1 MKRLSLILIGF
12 LLIPAF
18 VQAGGLIKVMNQSG
32 TYLTPTSVEI
42 SVEVNN
48 QVAITTARQ
57 TFKNTTGDSVVMK
70 YGFPMPLKA
79 VVTGFSWNMN
89 GEHFTA
95 KIVGQPMDTTATN
108 PGGYPDYSY
117 LNYFGKS
124 PFFFTFLD
132 TLPPDS
138 EVVVQL
144 TYMELLSYYAGKMQY
159 DYPLD
164 LGNFASQPLDSLAF
178 SVIIHSQRTL
188 VDVTSESFTPQSI
201 SVGDTLASLFYSA
214 TSFSSDKDLTFTYKV
229 SQKEL
234 GVFLLSM
241 KPDTS
246 DGYFL
251 MLAEP
256 NPETSQEEILDKY
269 FTFVIDR
276 SGSMKWVK
284 MQQAKDAASYCLEHL
299 NEADHFNIISFS
311 DEVSKYKPYLM
322 QATAQNINDAVQFVQ
337 SIPPGGGT
345 NIHEALLM
353 ALQQNMPDTT
363 ENIIVFL
370 TDGVATV
377 GITDSQQILDDVK
390 AANTKNV
397 RLFVFGVGADVER
410 YLLTSL
416 AEQNHGLAQYVMDQ
430 GDVRDRVAEFYDK
443 IRNPLLQ
450 NISVSFGG
458 GDVYEVYPVRIPDI
472 FVGEQLVL
480 LGRYKTPG
488 SATVTLSGRGVKD
501 SLTFNY
507 DVSFSSDSTKNLFI
521 PKMWAKKKID
531 YLLALI
537 DIVGENSNQ
546 GQEYK
551 KEIIRLSILYGI
563 VTKYTSFQQ
572 SQPGGNTPGTE
583 VDQRLSEKNSLPE
596 QFQLLPGYPNP
607 LLLSKG
613 QSFAH
618 VVFEISGPNSSY
630 PVEIRIYDLTGRLI
644 LTLVQGTYHPGQYE
658 AIWNGR
664 NQLGR
669 LVSSG
674 VYLVKMKVGD
684 QILSG
689 KILVIR

>member
-1 MKRLSLILIGF
+1 MRLKTQEIREIIMKRLLFAFIAF
-12 LLIPAF
+12 WLIPAF
-18 VQAGGLIKVMNQSG
+18 AQAGGLIKVMNQSNI
-32 TYLTPTSVEI
+32 YLTPTNVEI

-48 QVAITTARQ
+48 QVAITVARQ

-70 YGFPMPLKA
+70 YGFPTSLKA
-79 VVTGFSWNMN
+79 VVTGFSWDIN
-89 GEHFTA
+89 GNHFTA

-108 PGGYPDYSY
+108 PGGYPDYNY

-144 TYMELLSYYAGKMQY
+144 TYMELLNYFSGKMQY

-164 LGNFASQPLDSLAF
+164 LGNFAKQPLDSLAF

-201 SVGDTLASLFYSA
+201 TVGDTLASLFYSA
-214 TSFSSDKDLTFTYKV
+214 TSFNPDKDLTFTYKV

-269 FTFVIDR
+269 FTFVIDK

-284 MQQAKDAASYCLEHL
+284 MQQAKDAAVYCLQHL

-311 DEVSKYKPYLM
+311 DEASKYKPYPIL
-322 QATAQNINDAVQFVQ
+322 ATAQNINDGVQFVQ

-363 ENIIVFL
+363 ENIIIFL

-416 AEQNHGLAQYVMDQ
+416 ADQNHGLVQYVMDQ
-430 GDVRDRVAEFYDK
+430 GDVRDRIADF
-443 IRNPLLQ
+443 
-450 NISVSFGG
+450 
-458 GDVYEVYPVRIPDI
+458 
-472 FVGEQLVL
+472 
-480 LGRYKTPG
+480 
-488 SATVTLSGRGVKD
+488 
-501 SLTFNY
+501 
-507 DVSFSSDSTKNLFI
+507 
-521 PKMWAKKKID
+521 
-531 YLLALI
+531 
-537 DIVGENSNQ
+537 
-546 GQEYK
+546 
-551 KEIIRLSILYGI
+551 
-563 VTKYTSFQQ
+563 
-572 SQPGGNTPGTE
+572 
-583 VDQRLSEKNSLPE
+583 
-596 QFQLLPGYPNP
+596 
-607 LLLSKG
+607 
-613 QSFAH
+613 
-618 VVFEISGPNSSY
+618 
-630 PVEIRIYDLTGRLI
+630 
-644 LTLVQGTYHPGQYE
+644 
-658 AIWNGR
+658 
-664 NQLGR
+664 
-669 LVSSG
+669 
-674 VYLVKMKVGD
+674 
-684 QILSG
+684 
-689 KILVIR
+689 

>member
-1 MKRLSLILIGF
+1 MKRLLFILIAIWM
-12 LLIPAF
+12 IPAF
-18 VQAGGLIKVMNQSG
+18 AQAGGLIKVMNQSK
-32 TYLTPTSVEI
+32 TYLTPTRVEV

-48 QVAITTARQ
+48 QVAITVARQ

-79 VVTGFSWNMN
+79 VVTGFNWDMN
-89 GEHFTA
+89 GKHFTA
-95 KIVGQPMDTTATN
+95 QIVGQPMDTTATN
-108 PGGYPDYSY
+108 PGGYPDYTY
-117 LNYFGKS
+117 LDYFGKS

-138 EVVVQL
+138 ELVVHL
-144 TYMELLSYYAGKMQY
+144 TYMELLSYNSGKMQY

-164 LGNFASQPLDSLAF
+164 LGNFEKHPLDSLAF
-178 SVIIHSQRTL
+178 SVTIHSQRTL
-188 VDVTSESFTPQSI
+188 VDVNLENFTPQSLE
-201 SVGDTLASLFYSA
+201 VGDTLASLFYSA
-214 TSFSSDKDLTFTYKV
+214 TSFSPNEDLAFTYKV

-256 NPETSQEEILDKY
+256 NPETSQGEILDKY
-269 FTFVIDR
+269 FTFVIDK

-284 MQQAKDAASYCLEHL
+284 MQQAKDAASYCLRHL

-311 DEVSKYKPYLM
+311 DGTSEFRQELVP
-322 QATAQNINDAVQFVQ
+322 ATQNNINSGVDFVNAIQ
-337 SIPPGGGT
+337 PGGGT
-345 NIHEALLM
+345 NIHEALLK
-353 ALQQNMPDTT
+353 ALNQSMPDTT
-363 ENIIVFL
+363 ENIIIFL

-377 GITDSQQILDDVK
+377 GTTDSQQILDDVK

-416 AEQNHGLAQYVMDQ
+416 AEQNDGLAQYVMDQ
-430 GDVRDRVAEFYDK
+430 GDVRDRIAAFYNK
-443 IRNPLLQ
+443 IQNPLLQ
-450 NISVSFGG
+450 NISVAFNG

-488 SATVTLSGRGVKD
+488 AATVTLSGRGVKD

-507 DVSFSSDSTKNLFI
+507 DVTFSGDSTKNLFI

-572 SQPGGNTPGTE
+572 TQPNNPPGTE
-583 VDQRLSEKNSLPE
+583 VEQNLTENNSPPE
-596 QFQLLPGYPNP
+596 QFQLLNSYPNP
-607 LLLSKG
+607 FMPENG
-613 QSFAH
+613 QSFTH
-618 VVFEISGPNSSY
+618 VVFKISGAKSSY
-630 PVEIRIYDLTGRLI
+630 PVEIRIYDVTGRLI
-644 LTLVQGTYHPGQYE
+644 LVLVQATYQPGHYE

-664 NQLGR
+664 DQWGH

-674 VYLVKMKVGD
+674 VYLVKMKVGAE
-684 QILSG
+684 ILST
-689 KILVIR
+689 KILIIR